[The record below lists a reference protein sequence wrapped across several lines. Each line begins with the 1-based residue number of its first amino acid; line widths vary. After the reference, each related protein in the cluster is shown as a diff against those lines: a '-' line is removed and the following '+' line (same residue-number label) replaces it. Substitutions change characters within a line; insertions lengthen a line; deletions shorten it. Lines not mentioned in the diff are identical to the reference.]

1 MNVELPEEKK
11 KQQQHKKES
20 NHLSTLTALI
30 A

>member
-11 KQQQHKKES
+11 KQQQKKES
-20 NHLSTLTALI
+20 NHLSTLIALI